1 MYIKK
6 SKKKKG
12 NCIRFKAEVNNDQ
25 VLLVKFCKAEPVN
38 VTNAVNNIKISL
50 KGCFLC

>member
-6 SKKKKG
+6 SIKNG
-12 NCIRFKAEVNNDQ
+12 NCIRFKTEVNNDQ
-25 VLLVKFCKAEPVN
+25 VILVKLCKAEPVN

>member
-6 SKKKKG
+6 INKKG
-12 NCIRFKAEVNNDQ
+12 KSFKTEINNDQ
-25 VLLVKFCKAEPVN
+25 VILVKFFKTEPVN
-38 VTNAVNNIKISL
+38 VTNAENNIKISL